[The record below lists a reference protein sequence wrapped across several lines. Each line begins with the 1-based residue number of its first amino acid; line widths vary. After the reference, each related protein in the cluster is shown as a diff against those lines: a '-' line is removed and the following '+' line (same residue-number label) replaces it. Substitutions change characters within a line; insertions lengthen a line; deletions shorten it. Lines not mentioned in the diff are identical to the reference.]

1 MTRARQAIWSKSISA
16 LWEAALAVVVILM
29 LPVPIAA
36 GADQPAAF
44 VGAQACAG
52 CHSVQFDAWKGSH
65 HALAMQ
71 PATTAMVLGDFAD
84 AKLEHFGV
92 TTTFFRDGDKFMV
105 RTDGPDG
112 ALHDYPMAYT
122 FGIYPLQQYLIAF
135 PGGRLQALG
144 IAWDSRPKGQGG
156 QRWFHL
162 YPGQRLK
169 PGDPLHWTG
178 RDQTWNYQC
187 ADCHSTDLKKNYDL
201 AANTYATSWTDLDV
215 GCEACHGPGSRHVAW
230 AKAHAEG
237 GAYPSGT
244 DASRM
249 GLTNWLKPTD
259 AGHWVMNPETGIAR
273 RPLPDPPLPGL
284 DPGIAGEGRVGV
296 SNELETCAACHSRR
310 KVIAENPVPGEPYL
324 DAYLPA
330 LLEAGLYHVD
340 GLIDGEVYEYGSFL
354 QSRMHVAGVTCSNC
368 HDPHSAKLRVTGNA
382 LCAQCHLPEKFDVAA
397 HHHHRPGGAGA
408 QCVNC
413 HMPTKNY
420 MIVDARRDHSI
431 RVPRPDLSVSL
442 GTPNACGQCH
452 ADRPAQ
458 WAAET
463 VAGWF
468 PAGRQTT
475 PHYGI
480 ALHAGRVGAADAE
493 QQLDRL
499 ILDQSQ
505 PAIARA
511 SALPL
516 LAPYASPASEPAIKA
531 AIRDADSLVRAAAPR
546 ALPGSPPPRF
556 VDAAAPLLS
565 DPVRAVRIEAAQAL
579 AGTDLLALTPEQQ
592 TAFVKA
598 TAELVAAE
606 MVDADR
612 PEAHL
617 NLGLLDLPRRQLTE
631 AEGEYRTALRLDPNF
646 VPALVNLADL
656 DRARGMD
663 DEGAELL
670 RKALAI
676 EPDNADVRY
685 ALGLYLVR
693 KHDYSEAL
701 DLLRRAHELMPD
713 NARYAYVYAVA
724 LNSSGAAGESLALLE
739 EAHQQHPA
747 DRSVLMALVSITRD
761 KGDFAA
767 ALRHARELLTLDPGN
782 AQLQALVAELET
794 KARP

>member
-1 MTRARQAIWSKSISA
+1 MSA
-16 LWEAALAVVVILM
+16 LRAAVLIIVILLA
-29 LPVPIAA
+29 LPQSNSAA
-36 GADQPAAF
+36 ADEPTTF

-52 CHSVQFDAWKGSH
+52 CHTAQFDAWKGSH

-71 PATTAMVLGDFAD
+71 PATTAAVLGDFPET
-84 AKLEHFGV
+84 KLEHFGV
-92 TTTFFRDGDKFMV
+92 TTTFFRNGDRFMV
-105 RTDGPDG
+105 RIEGPDG
-112 ALHDYPMAYT
+112 ALHDYPIAYT
-122 FGIYPLQQYLIAF
+122 FGVYPLQQYLIAF
-135 PGGRLQALG
+135 PGGRLQAFG
-144 IAWDSRPKGQGG
+144 IAWDSRPKEQGG

-162 YPGQRLK
+162 YPSQQLK
-169 PGDPLHWTG
+169 PGDPLYWTG

-201 AANTYATSWTDLDV
+201 AANTYATSWSDLDV
-215 GCEACHGPGSRHVAW
+215 ACEACHGPGSRHVAW
-230 AKAHAEG
+230 ARAHTEG
-237 GAYPSGT
+237 SSYSSDT

-259 AGHWVMNPETGIAR
+259 HGHWDMNLETGIAR
-273 RPLPDPPLPGL
+273 RTEKL
-284 DPGIAGEGRVGV
+284 V
-296 SNELETCAACHSRR
+296 SNELETCSACHSRR
-310 KVIAENPVPGEPYL
+310 KVIASNPTPGEPYL
-324 DAYLPA
+324 DSYLPA
-330 LLEAGLYHVD
+330 LLEPGLYHAD
-340 GLIDGEVYEYGSFL
+340 GQSDGEVYEYGSFL
-354 QSRMHVAGVTCSNC
+354 QSRMHAAGVTCSNC
-368 HDPHSAKLRVTGNA
+368 HDPHSAKLLAAGNA
-382 LCAQCHLPEKFDVAA
+382 LCAQCHLPQKFDVAG
-397 HHHHRPGGAGA
+397 HHHHQPGNAGA

-420 MIVDARRDHSI
+420 MVVDARRDHSI

-442 GTPNACGQCH
+442 GTPNSCTQCH
-452 ADRPAQ
+452 ADRSAQ

-468 PAGRQTT
+468 PGGRQTT
-475 PHYGI
+475 SHYGT

-499 ILDQSQ
+499 ILDHSQ

-516 LAPYASPASEPAIKA
+516 LMPYASPASEPAIKA
-531 AIRDADSLVRAAAPR
+531 AIADPDPLVRMAAPR
-546 ALPGSPPPRF
+546 ALPGSVPPRF
-556 VDAAAPLLS
+556 VHAAAPLLI
-565 DPVRAVRIEAAQAL
+565 DPVRAVRIEAARAL

-592 TAFVKA
+592 TALVKA

-617 NLGLLDLPRRQLTE
+617 NLGLLDLRRRQLDE
-631 AEGEYRTALRLDPNF
+631 AEAEYRTALRLDPNF

-656 DRARGMD
+656 DRARGRD

-670 RKALAI
+670 RKAAAI

-693 KHDYSEAL
+693 KHDYLGAL

-724 LNSSGAAGESLALLE
+724 LNSSGAVAEALTLLE
-739 EAHQQHPA
+739 QTREQHPA
-747 DRSVLMALVSITRD
+747 DRNVLMALVSIGRD
-761 KGDFAA
+761 HGDFAA
-767 ALRHARELLTLDPGN
+767 ALRHARELLSLDPGN
-782 AQLQALVAELET
+782 PQLQALVTELEK